1 MKVNEL
7 IKELE
12 KYDPETPVCV
22 TELEYDDVD
31 GFIEIND
38 VVSLVQFKEN
48 HYNNDLGNEVHGKFI
63 SIRA

>member
-22 TELEYDDVD
+22 TELEYDDYN
-31 GFIEIND
+31 GFIQVHDEI
-38 VVSLVQFKEN
+38 SLIIKKEE
-48 HYNNDLGNEVHGKFI
+48 HYTNTFGNEVHGQFI